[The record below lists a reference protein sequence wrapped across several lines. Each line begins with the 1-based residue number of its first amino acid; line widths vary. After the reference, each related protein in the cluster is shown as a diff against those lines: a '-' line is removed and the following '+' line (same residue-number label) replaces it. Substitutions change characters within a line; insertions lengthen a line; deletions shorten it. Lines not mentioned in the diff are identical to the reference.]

1 MEYIIAI
8 IVLVLIAVGIWY
20 LSRRVRGED
29 SEHIIPGVTKAAQS
43 GDVFA
48 QYKLASMYYEG
59 KGVQPDSAEAARW
72 YLKAA
77 RQGHVEAQFIL
88 GIMHER
94 GDGVDRDND
103 RAYQWIST
111 AAQQGHPRARTLLE
125 SDKWLL
131 YLDAKTQESQEN
143 IDPGDRADAPD
154 TDGRSP
160 EVTREQMEEYT
171 RKAEED
177 DVDAQYNLGVIYY
190 HGEGVPRDFDKAYTW
205 FRKAAEQDDA
215 DAQYNLG
222 FMYGRGEGVQKDR
235 AQSLQWF
242 KRAAEQGHNGA
253 RAIIEKMTKNTV
265 VPARKQ

>member
-8 IVLVLIAVGIWY
+8 AVLALIAAGIWY
-20 LSRRVRGED
+20 LSHRARGED
-29 SEHIIPGVTKAAQS
+29 GEHIVPGVAKAAQS

-59 KGVQPDSAEAARW
+59 KGVQPNSEEAAKW

-94 GDGVDRDND
+94 GDGVERND
-103 RAYQWIST
+103 DQAYQWIST

-131 YLDAKTQESQEN
+131 YLDARTQDRDE
-143 IDPGDRADAPD
+143 PGERTDAPD
-154 TDGRSP
+154 AGGDTP
-160 EVTREQMEEYT
+160 EVTREQVDEYI
-171 RKAEED
+171 RKAED
-177 DVDAQYNLGVIYY
+177 GDIDAQYNLGVIFY
-190 HGEGVPRDFDKAYTW
+190 HGEGVARDFDQAYTW

-222 FMYGRGEGVQKDR
+222 FMYGRGEGVQKDQT
-235 AQSLQWF
+235 QSMQWF
-242 KRAAEQGHNGA
+242 KRAADQGHEGA
-253 RAIIEKMTKNTV
+253 RAIIEKITKKS
-265 VPARKQ
+265 VPGRKQ